1 MAKVNLTVQLDE
13 ETIRS
18 ARIVAAKRGTSVSA
32 LVAMELAALVDDDAR
47 YEDARIRAEQI
58 LVGSVAR
65 GGPTWR
71 RDDIHD
77 RADRG

>member
-47 YEDARIRAEQI
+47 YEEARVRAEQI
-58 LVGSVAR
+58 LASSVAR

-71 RDDIHD
+71 RDDVHD
-77 RADRG
+77 RTDRG

>member
-32 LVAMELAALVDDDAR
+32 LVAKELAALVDDDAR
-47 YEDARIRAEQI
+47 YEDARVRAEQI
-58 LVGSVAR
+58 LAGSVAR
-65 GGPTWR
+65 GGPVWR
-71 RDDIHD
+71 RDEIHD